1 MVWRQIRKGWY
12 GGPEWNGPEGRGWK
26 AACRADLVRHSKG
39 PVKEWVAQD
48 EGGFSGKIGDESV
61 TGSFDE
67 DDLIKGKDKAN
78 TAEGVD
84 TEMELDGGDA
94 GW

>member
-1 MVWRQIRKGWY
+1 M
-12 GGPEWNGPEGRGWK
+12 
-26 AACRADLVRHSKG
+26 
-39 PVKEWVAQD
+39 KEWVAQD